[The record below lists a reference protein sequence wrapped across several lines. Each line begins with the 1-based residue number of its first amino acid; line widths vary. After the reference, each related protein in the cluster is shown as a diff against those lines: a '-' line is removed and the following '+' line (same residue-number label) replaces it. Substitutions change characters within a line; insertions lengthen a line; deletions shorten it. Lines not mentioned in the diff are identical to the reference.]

1 MKRLRSFLLL
11 TFEDQKLLVKTWLI
25 LFAIRLALWTLPFG
39 VLRRMVIEARP
50 RAAGNGE
57 TDEQSINR
65 IAWAVKLSSKY
76 LPAATC
82 LTQALTTLVLLKRGG
97 GLANLKIGVAKDDQG
112 KLQAHA
118 WVESNGRIVIGNLS
132 GISNFKGLS

>member
-25 LFAIRLALWTLPFG
+25 LSAIRLALWTLPFG
-39 VLRRMVIEARP
+39 VLRRLVIEGRP

-57 TDEQSINR
+57 TDEQSISR

-76 LPAATC
+76 FPAATC

-97 GLANLKIGVAKDDQG
+97 GLAHLKIGVAKDDQG

>member
-11 TFEDQKLLVKTWLI
+11 TVEDQKLLVKTWLI

-50 RAAGNGE
+50 RAAGNDE

-97 GLANLKIGVAKDDQG
+97 GLAHLKIGVAKDDQG
-112 KLQAHA
+112 RLQAHA

>member
-11 TFEDQKLLVKTWLI
+11 RFEDQKLLVKTWLI
-25 LFAIRLALWTLPFG
+25 LSAVRLALWTLPFR

-50 RAAGNGE
+50 RAVGNGD
-57 TDEQSINR
+57 TDEQAIDR
-65 IAWAVKLSSKY
+65 IAWAVKLSSEY
-76 LPAATC
+76 LPRATC

-97 GLANLKIGVAKDDQG
+97 GLGHLKIGVAKDDNG

-132 GISNFKGLS
+132 GISHFKGLS